1 MTKKFRTLGRSGLEV
16 SSLSLGTMTWG
27 QQNSEAE
34 AHSQIDLAL
43 DRGINLIDT
52 AEMYPVPPMAETQGR
67 TEQHI
72 GTWFKQS
79 GKRDKWILATKAA
92 GPSRTQAR
100 PGHIRGGSLRHD
112 RENLAQAVEDSLR
125 RLQTDHIDLY
135 QLHWPDR
142 TTNFFGALGFVPS
155 PDEDTVPIRETLEAL
170 SDLVKSGKILH
181 VGVSNETPWGV
192 NQFLRLSEE
201 HGLPRIASI
210 QNPYS
215 LINRTYE
222 IGLAEIGYRED
233 VGLLAY
239 SPLASGV
246 LSGKYLGGVR
256 PTGSR
261 LALFERFAR
270 YTHPLVDEATR
281 RYVELARTHGLDPS
295 QMAIAFLL
303 EQPFVAS
310 VIVGATSLEQLSV
323 NLGSWELE
331 LSDEVK
337 AGIQAIHRQFPN
349 PVH

>member
-1 MTKKFRTLGRSGLEV
+1 MTKKFRKLGRSGLEV

-27 QQNSEAE
+27 QQNTEAE

-67 TEQHI
+67 TEQYI
-72 GTWFKQS
+72 GSWFRKS
-79 GKRDKWILATKAA
+79 GKRDRWILATKAA

-112 RENLAQAVEDSLR
+112 RENLFQAVEDSLR

-155 PDEDTVPIRETLEAL
+155 LDEDTVPIRETLEAL

-181 VGVSNETPWGV
+181 VGVSNETPWGL

-222 IGLAEIGYRED
+222 IGLAEIGYREE

-239 SPLASGV
+239 SPLAFGV
-246 LSGKYLGGVR
+246 LSGKYVGGVR
-256 PTGSR
+256 PAGSR

-295 QMAIAFLL
+295 QMALAFLL

-323 NLGSWELE
+323 NLGAWDLE